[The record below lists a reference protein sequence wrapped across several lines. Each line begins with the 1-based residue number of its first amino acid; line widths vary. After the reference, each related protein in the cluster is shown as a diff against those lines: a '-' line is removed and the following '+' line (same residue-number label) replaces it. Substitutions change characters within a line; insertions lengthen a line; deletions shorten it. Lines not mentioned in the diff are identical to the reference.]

1 MNLVKTIMV
10 ARWGAVVGAV
20 FAASVVSAATITVE
34 VTPPSLRVG
43 DQAIVSFQLESTQ
56 EEVNAVAGTVVIP
69 PFLAVREVRDGG
81 SVMNFWIRRLTTDG
95 SAFSGVIPGGFQ
107 GERAELFS
115 LVVEGVI
122 EGRGDLGVN
131 DGQVLRNDGS
141 GTVAP
146 LVVRPAS
153 VTVAHAVPAVAPAV
167 VPVVPDATPPE
178 PFALQLGRA
187 PGVLDGR
194 WFVVFAT
201 QDKDSGI
208 ARYEVAEW
216 RGSRLPPAKQLTWRL
231 AESPYPI
238 SDQARRSYVVV
249 RATDRAGNTWVSV
262 LPPVA
267 AMKYKFW
274 LIWAILAVGIV
285 AIALIAWR
293 RSRRSAPP
301 SVHG

>member
-43 DQAIVSFQLESTQ
+43 DQAVVTFQLESMT
-56 EEVNAVAGTVVIP
+56 EEVNAVAGTIVIP
-69 PFLAVREVRDGG
+69 ASLAVREVRDGG
-81 SVMNFWIRRLTTDG
+81 SVMNFWVRRLTPDD

-115 LVVEGVI
+115 LVVEGVA
-122 EGRGDLGVN
+122 EGTGNVSLQG
-131 DGQVLRNDGS
+131 GQVLRNDGS
-141 GTVAP
+141 GTAAS
-146 LVVRPAS
+146 LAVRPAIVA
-153 VTVAHAVPAVAPAV
+153 VTPALPAVTSAA
-167 VPVVPDATPPE
+167 VPVVDDTAPPE
-178 PFALQLGRA
+178 PFTLQLGQA
-187 PGVLDGR
+187 PGVLEGR

-201 QDKDSGI
+201 QDKKSGI

-216 RGSRLPPAKQLTWRL
+216 RGKRLPPAEQMTWRL
-231 AESPYPI
+231 AERPYPLA
-238 SDQARRSYVVV
+238 DQTRRSFVVV

-267 AMKYKFW
+267 GLKYKFW
-274 LIWAILAVGIV
+274 LTWVILGTGIGAV
-285 AIALIAWR
+285 ALIVWR
-293 RSRRSAPP
+293 RSRRRAPP